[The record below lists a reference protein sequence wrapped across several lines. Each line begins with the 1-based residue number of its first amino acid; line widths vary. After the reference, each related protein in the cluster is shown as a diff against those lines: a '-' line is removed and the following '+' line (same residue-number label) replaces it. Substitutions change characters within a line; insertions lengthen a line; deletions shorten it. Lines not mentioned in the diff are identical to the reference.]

1 MSSSEVIPPADET
14 AGPRDG
20 RVIRL
25 GSQLLLGANGSQ
37 PLVMEFEARVV
48 TGEAGEALAREQAA
62 AIREVLAW
70 IARNRESGNDDQS
83 PAGT

>member
-1 MSSSEVIPPADET
+1 MSSSDALPAADET
-14 AGPRDG
+14 AGSRDG

-25 GSQLLLGANGSQ
+25 GSQVFPGTNGSQ
-37 PLVMEFEARVV
+37 PLVMEFEARVA
-48 TGEAGEALAREQAA
+48 TGKAGEALAREQAA

-83 PAGT
+83 PAGN

>member
-1 MSSSEVIPPADET
+1 MTSSDAIPPADET
-14 AGPRDG
+14 AEPRDG

-25 GSQLLLGANGSQ
+25 GSQVLPGTNGSQ
-37 PLVMEFEARVV
+37 PLVMEFEARVA
-48 TGEAGEALAREQAA
+48 TGKAGEALAREQAA

>member
-1 MSSSEVIPPADET
+1 MTSSEAIPPAEET

-25 GSQLLLGANGSQ
+25 GSQVLPGKNGSQ
-37 PLVMEFEARVV
+37 PLVMEFEARVA
-48 TGEAGEALAREQAA
+48 TGKADEALAREQAA

-70 IARNRESGNDDQS
+70 IARNRESSNDDQS
-83 PAGT
+83 PAVT

>member
-1 MSSSEVIPPADET
+1 MTSSEAIPPADET
-14 AGPRDG
+14 TGPPDG

-25 GSQLLLGANGSQ
+25 GSQVVPGTNGSQ
-37 PLVMEFEARVV
+37 PLVMEFEAQVAN
-48 TGEAGEALAREQAA
+48 GKAGEALVRGQAA

-70 IARNRESGNDDQS
+70 IARNRESGYDDQG

>member
-1 MSSSEVIPPADET
+1 MTSSDANPPADEA
-14 AGPRDG
+14 AGSRDG

-25 GSQLLLGANGSQ
+25 GSQVLPGTNGSH
-37 PLVMEFEARVV
+37 PLVMEFEARVA
-48 TGEAGEALAREQAA
+48 TGKAGKALARAQAA

-83 PAGT
+83 PAVT

>member
-1 MSSSEVIPPADET
+1 MTSSDAIPPADET
-14 AGPRDG
+14 AGPRDD

-25 GSQLLLGANGSQ
+25 GSQVLPGTNGSQ
-37 PLVMEFEARVV
+37 PLVMEFEARVA
-48 TGEAGEALAREQAA
+48 TGKAGEALAREQAA

-70 IARNRESGNDDQS
+70 IARNRESGNDDQG

>member
-1 MSSSEVIPPADET
+1 MTSSDAIPPTDET

-25 GSQLLLGANGSQ
+25 GSQVLPGSNGSQ
-37 PLVMEFEARVV
+37 PLVMEFEALVATRK
-48 TGEAGEALAREQAA
+48 AGEALAREQAT

-70 IARNRESGNDDQS
+70 IARNRESGNDDQGPS
-83 PAGT
+83 GT